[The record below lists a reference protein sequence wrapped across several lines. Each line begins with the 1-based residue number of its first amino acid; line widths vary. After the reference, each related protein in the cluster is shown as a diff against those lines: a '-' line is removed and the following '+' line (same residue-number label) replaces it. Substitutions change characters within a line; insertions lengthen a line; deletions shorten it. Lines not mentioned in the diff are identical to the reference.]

1 MPLQRPKTSTKS
13 QSSAA
18 AASAKPARRSTASG
32 SAQSAIR
39 DPQSAILPA
48 PRPIRKLMAA
58 NRSEIA
64 VRIFRAGTEL
74 NLRTVAI
81 FAHEDRLCIHR
92 YKADEAYQ
100 VGTGKGPVAA
110 YLDIESIVAVAKEK
124 GVDAIHPGYG
134 FLSENAGFARACQRA
149 GLIFVGPRPEL
160 LDMMGDKTAARALA
174 QKIGVPVLPGTENPI
189 TDREEALKTAKAI
202 GFPLIIKAAFGGGG
216 RGMRVVHKPGD
227 LAHLL
232 DEAQGEAER
241 AFGNNAVFLEKYIP
255 RAKHIEVQI
264 LGDQHGN
271 VIHLHERDCSVQ
283 RRHQKVVE
291 VAPSFGLPAE
301 IVHELCEAAA
311 RMAREIRYDNAGTVE
326 FLYDLDHHEWF
337 FIEMNPRIQVEHTV
351 TEVITGLDLVR
362 AQILIAQGHALHS
375 AVVGMP
381 PQEEIPRNGYAIQC
395 RITTEDP
402 ENKFIPDYGRI
413 VAYRSPGGFGVRL
426 DGGMG
431 YAGAVITPFYD
442 SLLVKSITSGQTYDI
457 AMGRARRTLSE
468 FRIRGV
474 KTNIPF
480 LENLIAHP
488 QFRSGQATTALIDTT
503 PELFSFKPRRD
514 RATKLLNFL
523 GNVIVNGNPHAKGY
537 RPEKPLLPALAP
549 AATGVGVRGLE
560 FGVSGQAPVRTGS
573 APATPNSKH
582 QTPNPSSAPPPGTR
596 QLLLELGPR
605 KFAEWTLKQKRLLI
619 TDTTWRDAHQS
630 LMATR
635 VRSYDMLACADALA
649 RRAPN
654 LFSLEMWGGATFDTA
669 MRFLN
674 EDPWERLRQLRAR
687 VPNICF
693 QMLFRGANAV
703 GYTNYPDNVVAG
715 FVKHAASSG
724 MDIFRV
730 FDSLNYLPNLR
741 VAMAAVQDT
750 HAICEAAIC
759 YTGDIT
765 DPAREKYNLTYYVKM
780 ARELERMGAHFL
792 AIKDMAGLCRPYAA
806 QKLVKALKDEVGLPI
821 HFHTHD
827 TSGVAAASVLRAAD
841 AGVDVV
847 DLALASMSGSTS
859 QPNLNSIVAALQH
872 MPRDTGLDLP
882 ALNEFSDYWETVREY
897 YRPFDTAPK
906 SGSAEVYLHEMPG
919 GQYTNLREQAASMGV
934 AQRWPEIARLYAEV
948 NQLFG
953 DIVKVTPS
961 SKVVGDMALFLF
973 SKGIKPGDVVNLE
986 PGALPFPE
994 SVIDMMMGGLGWP
1007 EGGWPDQV
1015 WKVILGQ
1022 ERYQQARA
1030 RYVGAT
1036 SQKLGRKLLA
1046 QPKTQNSKLKT
1057 SAAGALDLE
1066 KTRAELSER
1075 LKRAAS
1081 DDDLYSHLM
1090 YPTVFADFAKH
1101 AQAYSDVSVLPTPAF
1116 FYGLKPGEEISV
1128 NIEEGK
1134 VLIIRL
1140 ISVGQPDK
1148 EGRRT
1153 ISYELNGIGRES
1165 VIVDKTITPK
1175 TKARPKADLND
1186 PMQVAAP
1193 IPGLI
1198 AQLQVSVGGKVSKG
1212 DKLLMMEAMKMQNT
1226 VYAPSTGVVAE
1237 LHVALGDTVEA
1248 KDLLIKIRAAG

>member
-1 MPLQRPKTSTKS
+1 MSTKS
-13 QSSAA
+13 SHPATSQSSVSPAA
-18 AASAKPARRSTASG
+18 PGTPA
-32 SAQSAIR
+32 
-39 DPQSAILPA
+39 L
-48 PRPIRKLMAA
+48 RPVRKLMAA

-74 NLRTVAI
+74 GLRTVAV
-81 FAHEDRLCIHR
+81 FAQEDRLCIHR

-100 VGTGKGPVAA
+100 VGHGKGPVAA
-110 YLDIESIVAVAKEK
+110 YLDIASIVGVAKEK
-124 GVDAIHPGYG
+124 GIDAIHPGYG
-134 FLSENAGFARACQRA
+134 FLSENAEFARACDRA
-149 GLIFVGPRPEL
+149 GIIFVGPRPEL
-160 LDMMGDKTAARALA
+160 LDMMGDKTAARAVA
-174 QKIGVPVLPGTENPI
+174 QRIGVPVLPGTKDPI
-189 TDREEALKTAKAI
+189 VDRDEALKTAKTI

-216 RGMRVVHKPGD
+216 RGMRVVQKPEQ
-227 LAHLL
+227 LANLL
-232 DEAQGEAER
+232 DEAQAEAGR
-241 AFGNNAVFLEKYIP
+241 AFGNPAVFLEKYIP

-264 LGDQHGN
+264 LGDKHGN

-291 VAPSFGLPAE
+291 VAPSFGLPDK
-301 IVHELCEAAA
+301 IVRELCDAAA
-311 RMAREIRYDNAGTVE
+311 RLAREIRYDNAGTVE
-326 FLYDLDHHEWF
+326 FLYDLDRHEWF

-375 AVVGMP
+375 PEVGMP
-381 PQEEIPRNGYAIQC
+381 YQTEVPRNGYAIQC

-402 ENKFIPDYGRI
+402 ENKFMPDYGRI
-413 VAYRSPGGFGVRL
+413 MAYRSPGGFGVRL

-442 SLLVKSITSGQTYDI
+442 SMLVKSITSGQTYDI
-457 AMGRARRTLSE
+457 AMRRAHRTLSE

-480 LENLIAHP
+480 LENVIAHP
-488 QFRSGQATTALIDTT
+488 QFQSGQATTTLIDTT
-503 PELFSFKPRRD
+503 PELFAFKPRRD

-523 GNVIVNGNPHAKGY
+523 GNVVVNGNPHAKGY
-537 RPEKPLLPALAP
+537 RPEKPFP
-549 AATGVGVRGLE
+549 AA
-560 FGVSGQAPVRTGS
+560 PVPAYDHLS
-573 APATPNSKH
+573 APR
-582 QTPNPSSAPPPGTR
+582 PGTR
-596 QLLLELGPR
+596 QKLLELGPR
-605 KFAEWTLKQKRLLI
+605 KFADWTLKQKRLLI

-635 VRSYDMLACADALA
+635 VRGYDMLACADALS
-649 RRAPN
+649 RRVPD

-715 FVKHAASSG
+715 FVKHAAASG

-741 VAMAAVQDT
+741 VAMEAVNAT
-750 HAICEAAIC
+750 HGVCEAAIC
-759 YTGDIT
+759 YTGDIS
-765 DPAREKYNLTYYVKM
+765 DPRRDKFDLKYYVRI
-780 ARELERMGAHFL
+780 AQELERMGAHFL
-792 AIKDMAGLCRPYAA
+792 AIKDMAGLCRPAA
-806 QKLVKALKDEVGLPI
+806 AHKLVKTLKEEVGLPI

-827 TSGVAAASVLRAAD
+827 TSGIAAASVLRAAD
-841 AGVDVV
+841 AGVDIV

-859 QPNLNSIVAALQH
+859 QPNLNSVVAALAH
-872 MPRDTGLDLP
+872 SPRDPGLDGDT
-882 ALNEFSDYWETVREY
+882 LNEFSDYWEIVREY

-919 GQYTNLREQAASMGV
+919 GQYTNLKEQAASMGV
-934 AQRWPEIARLYAEV
+934 AHRWPEIARTYAEV

-973 SKGIKPGDVVNLE
+973 SKGIKPADVVNLE
-986 PGALPFPE
+986 PGSTPFPE
-994 SVIDMMMGGLGWP
+994 SVIDMMSGGLGWP
-1007 EGGWPDQV
+1007 EGGWPEGV
-1015 WKVILGQ
+1015 SLAVLG
-1022 ERYQQARA
+1022 EKRHKEARA
-1030 RYVGAT
+1030 KYLHDTKKKA
-1036 SQKLGRKLLA
+1036 SA
-1046 QPKTQNSKLKT
+1046 
-1057 SAAGALDLE
+1057 SAAAIDLD
-1066 KTRAELSER
+1066 KTRADLAEK
-1075 LKRAAS
+1075 LKRPVT

-1090 YPTVFADFAKH
+1090 YPAVFADFAKH
-1101 AQAYSDVSVLPTPAF
+1101 VATYSDVSVLPTPAF

-1140 ISVGQPDK
+1140 ISIGAPDK
-1148 EGRRT
+1148 DGRRT
-1153 ISYELNGIGRES
+1153 ISYELNGIGRETFIADKS
-1165 VIVDKTITPK
+1165 VAPK
-1175 TKARPKADLND
+1175 TKARPKADLAD
-1186 PMQVAAP
+1186 TTQVAAP

-1198 AQLQVSVGGKVSKG
+1198 ATLSVSVGHKVAKG

-1226 VYAPSTGVVAE
+1226 VYAPCDGVVAE
-1237 LHVALGDTVEA
+1237 LNVAVGDTVEA